1 MARSGSRNLG
11 ERWVWNTPS
20 LFANEPAKALAGA
33 MNSRVNTEH
42 SHVEHV
48 YWIGRIFRG
57 VGYAGEAASPV
68 MESGFSGPGLH
79 RRYARHLAWK
89 TVSSPRARRHW
100 MRTRRY
106 DAWPYPERGSFPDR
120 EFNRTWTD
128 EYYKKYVGEM
138 RIHIVKKARGS

>member
-33 MNSRVNTEH
+33 MNRRVNTEH

-89 TVSSPRARRHW
+89 RYRPHVLAGIGCEHEGTMHGHILKGDRSRTESSIVPGPTNT
-100 MRTRRY
+100 TR
-106 DAWPYPERGSFPDR
+106 S
-120 EFNRTWTD
+120 T
-128 EYYKKYVGEM
+128 
-138 RIHIVKKARGS
+138 